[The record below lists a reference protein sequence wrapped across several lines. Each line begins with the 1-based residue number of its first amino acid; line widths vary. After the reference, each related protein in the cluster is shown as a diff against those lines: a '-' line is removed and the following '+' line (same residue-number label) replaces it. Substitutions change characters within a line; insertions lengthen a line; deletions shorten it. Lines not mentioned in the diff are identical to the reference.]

1 MEGNVLELPPKG
13 KPYRDYLDRDY
24 EKEKE
29 PKCAVAHYTM
39 TALNKEV
46 GDMQM
51 TTFTA
56 TFGMLMIRHF
66 REEDQIIQISNLMN
80 EVLTTNMVNSHT
92 NEQPFSEIVVEMFQ
106 EAKTKAVEHA
116 MVSYLANI
124 DKFKDQAPADD
135 KTAAQHHIDKFVTNM
150 IKNFK
155 GDVASNLEKLSH
167 HDKEG
172 AKNAQRLSALEWCKP
187 VLTFVRDAVKAAVYT
202 ASNIITKGEMEDYCT
217 FAVAND
223 KTLAAERVTTKANVT
238 NLQSQVSAVTSA
250 VAESAQTEQDKKLRL
265 RNLSKAVPTP
275 LSQGGTAEQKRAN
288 KAKREGELRS
298 WLNKLFQDASFKCN
312 YNVFIIDPKA
322 GSKQTASAILTA
334 SLESDKFKIEQLIAA
349 SRKVD
354 SSNPSSQR
362 FTGNDHPCL
371 NIPKFQDLA
380 SHILNYYVRELE
392 SQVAKIQDAE
402 RKKLI
407 DLKWRLDIDKTSLF
421 IDRKTSKNPFTIFFE
436 FRDPTNN
443 LTLMR
448 YIPENN
454 PFERFDFQQDIPNPG
469 TRQKALSDAVY
480 AKRYAAYR
488 K

>member
-1 MEGNVLELPPKG
+1 MEGNVLEKPPKG
-13 KPYRDYLDRDY
+13 KPYRDYLDKDY
-24 EKEKE
+24 EKEKA
-29 PKCAVAHYTM
+29 PKCAVAHFTM
-39 TALNKEV
+39 AALNKDV
-46 GDMQM
+46 ANLQM
-51 TTFTA
+51 TAFTA

-66 REEDQIIQISNLMN
+66 REEDQIIQICNLMN
-80 EVLTTNMVNSHT
+80 DVLTTNMVNSHT
-92 NEQPFSEIVVEMFQ
+92 NEQQFSEIVEEMIT

-116 MVSYLANI
+116 MVSYLANS

-155 GDVASNLEKLSH
+155 GDVASNLEKLSY

-202 ASNIITKGEMEDYCT
+202 ASNIVTQGEMEDYCT

-223 KTLAAERVTTKANVT
+223 TTLAADRVTTKANVT

-362 FTGNDHPCL
+362 FTGNDHPCQHPQVPGSGQPY
-371 NIPKFQDLA
+371 PKLLCQ
-380 SHILNYYVRELE
+380 
-392 SQVAKIQDAE
+392 
-402 RKKLI
+402 
-407 DLKWRLDIDKTSLF
+407 
-421 IDRKTSKNPFTIFFE
+421 
-436 FRDPTNN
+436 
-443 LTLMR
+443 
-448 YIPENN
+448 
-454 PFERFDFQQDIPNPG
+454 G
-469 TRQKALSDAVY
+469 T
-480 AKRYAAYR
+480 
-488 K
+488 